1 MAWQIE
7 GEYIESCT
15 CEVSCPCIHMRP
27 ATSDRCRVFFGWHIA
42 KGAREGVDLAGLTV
56 AMAVDSPKVMTDGGW
71 TANLYLDERADDRQ
85 RRSLEEIFSGQAGGH
100 LANVAPLIGTVAGV
114 HSVAIDFNS
123 DGRHRRIAV
132 GATLIIDA
140 EDVVGMDNSRATV
153 ISNPQL
159 GAVTQPLRQAVSQ
172 RLHFDDGWSVDT
184 KGSNAF
190 TTEFSYGA

>member
-1 MAWQIE
+1 MAWHIE

-15 CEVSCPCIHMRP
+15 CDVTCPCIHLRP
-27 ATSDRCRVFFGWHIA
+27 ATSDRCRVFFGWHITL
-42 KGAREGVDLAGLTV
+42 GAREGVDLAGLNV
-56 AMAVDSPKVMTDGGW
+56 AMAVDSPKSMTDGGW
-71 TANLYLDERADDRQ
+71 MATLYLDARADDRQ

-114 HSVAIDFNS
+114 HSAAIDFTS
-123 DGRHRRIAV
+123 DGRHRRVAV
-132 GATLIIDA
+132 GDTLVIDT
-140 EDVVGMDNSRATV
+140 EDVVGMDGAGATV

-184 KGSNAF
+184 TGTNAF
-190 TTEFSYGA
+190 TTEFRYGS